1 LPERTKTGVDVAGV
15 NATGKNLGSSFGGGP
30 QAQGILSVVIVGAGA
45 SGALMTAHLLR
56 QMPARIRLTIVER
69 RDRLGRGLAYGTGNP
84 GHLLNVR
91 AANMSAFADD
101 PEHFWRW
108 LVAQGEVRRD
118 DDRFRFIPRGVYGR
132 YLESLIGA
140 YSPSPDEPGVLT
152 IVRDEVRDVM
162 EFAGG
167 VELVLSSGDLVRAD
181 VAILAC
187 GYESIIHDG
196 PLHLSPWSEPIG
208 GGAPNDSTILILGTG
223 LTMVDTAIALLERGH
238 QGRIIALSRRGLIP
252 QAHRDV
258 GALDI
263 DVATAPFDQG
273 LASICHWLRGL
284 ARRTEASAGDW
295 RSVIDGLRPHTQR
308 IWRMMSPSMRRRF
321 LEHARPWW
329 DIHRHRMAPE
339 IAARLHRFID
349 SGRIEIVAGRI
360 VEIEG
365 SAETARVSLR
375 RRGARD
381 VETIEVS
388 RIISCKGV
396 TTDPRN
402 SANPL
407 VESLFG
413 RGLARADLL
422 GVGIDVD
429 SNCAIIDRNGRPSER
444 LYAIGPMSQAAF
456 WEIIAV
462 PDIRLQTA
470 KLAAYLGA
478 KLTTISRGRQGG

>member
-1 LPERTKTGVDVAGV
+1 MGTKAEGDAPILD
-15 NATGKNLGSSFGGGP
+15 AAGKNLESLP
-30 QAQGILSVVIVGAGA
+30 RVVIVGAGA
-45 SGALMTAHLLR
+45 SGALMAAHLLR
-56 QMPARIRLTIVER
+56 QMTASMHLTIVEK

-108 LVAQGEVRRD
+108 LVAQGEVGGD

-140 YSPSPDEPGVLT
+140 YAPSPGEAGVLT
-152 IVRDEVRDVM
+152 IEQDEVRDILGTQ
-162 EFAGG
+162 GG
-167 VELVLSSGDLVRAD
+167 VELMLSSGDLVRAD
-181 VAILAC
+181 AAILAC
-187 GYESIIHDG
+187 GHESIVREG
-196 PLHLSPWSEPIG
+196 PLHLSPWSEPVG
-208 GGAPNDSTILILGTG
+208 GGAPDDSTILILGTG
-223 LTMVDTAIALLERGH
+223 LTMVDTAAALLEGGH
-238 QGRIIALSRRGLIP
+238 RGRIVALSRRGLIP

-284 ARRTEASAGDW
+284 ARLTEARAGDW
-295 RSVIDGLRPHTQR
+295 RSVIDGLRPHTQG
-308 IWRMMSPSMRRRF
+308 IWRTMSPSARRRF

-339 IAARLHRFID
+339 IATRLHRFINN
-349 SGRIEIVAGRI
+349 GRIEIVAGRI
-360 VEIEG
+360 VEIAAGTER
-365 SAETARVSLR
+365 ARVSLR
-375 RRGARD
+375 RRGARE

-396 TTDPRN
+396 TSDPRN

-407 VESLFG
+407 LGSLFDH
-413 RGLARADLL
+413 GLARADPL

-478 KLTTISRGRQGG
+478 KLATVPRGTSELGG